1 VDDGGN
7 DSGGRRERLMKNKN
21 GKGADFF
28 PILALDFLTLNA
40 WNSSLFIGG
49 GRETLFF
56 FFYLGHILA
65 LDSTDKDLNRWFKG
79 AIMICENW
87 LLKTGRV
94 SHFRVALRWQLADET
109 YFGV

>member
-56 FFYLGHILA
+56 FFFIWDIYWPLIQLIRI
-65 LDSTDKDLNRWFKG
+65 STVGSK
-79 AIMICENW
+79 
-87 LLKTGRV
+87 V
-94 SHFRVALRWQLADET
+94 QS
-109 YFGV
+109 

>member
-28 PILALDFLTLNA
+28 LTLALDFLTLNA

-49 GRETLFF
+49 GRETFF
-56 FFYLGHILA
+56 FI
-65 LDSTDKDLNRWFKG
+65 
-79 AIMICENW
+79 
-87 LLKTGRV
+87 
-94 SHFRVALRWQLADET
+94 
-109 YFGV
+109 

>member
-56 FFYLGHILA
+56 FFIWEIYWPLIQLIRI
-65 LDSTDKDLNRWFKG
+65 STVGSK
-79 AIMICENW
+79 
-87 LLKTGRV
+87 V
-94 SHFRVALRWQLADET
+94 QS
-109 YFGV
+109 